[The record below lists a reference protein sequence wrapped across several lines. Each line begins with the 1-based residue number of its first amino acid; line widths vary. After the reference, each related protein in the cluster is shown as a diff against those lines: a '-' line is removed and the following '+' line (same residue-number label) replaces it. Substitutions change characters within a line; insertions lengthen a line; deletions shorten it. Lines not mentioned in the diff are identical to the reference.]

1 MWGLPAAGSSRVKLP
16 RRPQF
21 ANCADNSE
29 IGARHGD
36 HLTTICQEYYF
47 GVANFATSSVISFLA
62 LRV

>member
-1 MWGLPAAGSSRVKLP
+1 MKLP